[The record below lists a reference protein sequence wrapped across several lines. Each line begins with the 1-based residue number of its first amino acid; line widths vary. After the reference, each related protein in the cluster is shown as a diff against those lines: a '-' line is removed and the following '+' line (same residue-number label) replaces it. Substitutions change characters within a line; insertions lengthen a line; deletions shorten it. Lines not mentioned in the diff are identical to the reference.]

1 MELGGC
7 LCPFSLI
14 NFLVSLAMLCKSP
27 NGQCWIHIGYVKT
40 SKANKFV
47 ALKRLAS
54 DRRLVQINE
63 GLCNYVLAATVS
75 V

>member
-1 MELGGC
+1 
-7 LCPFSLI
+7 
-14 NFLVSLAMLCKSP
+14 MLCKSP

-40 SKANKFV
+40 SKANEFD

-54 DRRLVQINE
+54 DRQLVQINE
-63 GLCNYVLAATVS
+63 SLRKYVLAATVS